1 MGQKKKLL
9 AWVLACAAAAGAW
22 LYFTPSPQP
31 QPKAQAPETASRAEP
46 QQGGTAFDLP
56 SREGLSRPRGELFA
70 SNAPPVK
77 RAPVNPKSV
86 AEAPPPP
93 PAPVA
98 PPMPYRVAGQVQHD
112 GPPRVV
118 LAREDRVFF
127 VREGD
132 TLEGGYRVESIKA
145 DGVTLVYTPLDMRQ
159 HLPVAS
165 ALQVPGAVAGGAP
178 APQAPG
184 ATAGGA
190 SPLQAPGANV
200 GVADPRSV
208 PGKTASAGGGRP
220 AQVRWEGPSQVQA
233 GSEFEVALKI
243 TSDQPVRGSPLQ
255 LSYDAKV
262 LEPVSVR
269 AGEFYAEGSF
279 TYRVN
284 PGSIFVGAFGKGEV
298 PADAEFVVV
307 TFKPIRAGATAVSL
321 SSLQLQG
328 ARGALAHEPLAAFR
342 TSIAQ

>member
-9 AWVLACAAAAGAW
+9 GWVVATAAAAGAW
-22 LYFTPSPQP
+22 LYFGPSPPP
-31 QPKAQAPETASRAEP
+31 QPEAQAPEKSFRAEP
-46 QQGGTAFDLP
+46 QPGGTPFGLP

-70 SNAPPVK
+70 SNAPPV
-77 RAPVNPKSV
+77 RPARPKSTKSEP
-86 AEAPPPP
+86 EAPPPAP
-93 PAPVA
+93 PVA
-98 PPMPYRVAGQVQHD
+98 PPMPYRVAGQVVHD

-118 LAREDRVFF
+118 LARDDRVFF

-132 TLEGGYRVESIKA
+132 TLEGGYRVEAIKP

-165 ALQVPGAVAGGAP
+165 ALQVPGALAGA
-178 APQAPG
+178 
-184 ATAGGA
+184 A
-190 SPLQAPGANV
+190 SPLQAPGAAV

-208 PGKTASAGGGRP
+208 PGKPAFAGGGRP
-220 AQVRWEGPSQVQA
+220 AQVRWEGPAEVQA

-243 TSDQPVRGSPLQ
+243 TSDQAVRGSPMQ
-255 LSYDAKV
+255 VSYDAKI
-262 LEPVSVR
+262 LEPVAVR
-269 AGEFYAEGSF
+269 AGEFFAQGSF

-284 PGSIFVGAFGKGEV
+284 PGSIFVGAFGKGDV
-298 PADAEFVVV
+298 PADAEFLVV
-307 TFKPIRAGATAVSL
+307 TFKPIRSGATAVSL